1 VTLTPANA
9 RLRAHSGFV
18 NSDDPLVSFLYIL
31 LRDHL
36 PAGVVEGIMQ
46 NHVEVEEK
54 DSEFCNGFI
63 ASYASELAQ
72 RIHPK
77 QTLRVKV
84 AAGAPPEELQAL
96 LTHINEGLVDP
107 DYHIVLNYPVEI
119 RVTTEPW
126 EKP

>member
-1 VTLTPANA
+1 MTPTNA
-9 RLRAHSGFV
+9 RLHAHSGFV
-18 NSDDPLVSFLYIL
+18 NSDDPLVFFLYIL

-36 PAGVVEGIMQ
+36 PVSVVEGIMQ

-54 DSEFCNGFI
+54 DSEFCDGFL
-63 ASYASELAQ
+63 AAYAAKLAQ

-84 AAGAPPEELQAL
+84 AADAPPEELQAL
-96 LTHINEGLVDP
+96 LTHINEGLADP